1 MMRQTVITAVIMLML
16 AMTGSTVQAQET
28 SALIEYTSVVR
39 QSVSETLTVY
49 GQVWVDPDAVL
60 TISLPHSG
68 LITRLTVR
76 LGQRVKR
83 GDTLFELATS
93 PVAHMQ
99 YLQAQSAVD
108 YAQREL
114 NRLQQ
119 LLKEQLA
126 VNAQVD
132 AARKVLQDAQASL
145 QALEAQKQNK
155 TAETISAPS
164 DGIITQ
170 LAVNQGDRVQ
180 ADTAALSIATSNR
193 LIAVLGVEPEDI
205 LFLQP
210 GTPVMV
216 KSVFEPDYQIEGYL
230 REIHAMVNPA
240 THLVDVLVSVPE
252 DQTDHLVL
260 GSRLTAE
267 IRLKTHIGMV
277 VPRNAVMQDQQGS
290 YVFRVVGGRAQRV
303 AVTTGLESD
312 QWIEITSGLH
322 PDEAVVSVGNYALK
336 DGMPVREG
344 N

>member
-1 MMRQTVITAVIMLML
+1 MQQTVITTVIMLML
-16 AMTGSTVQAQET
+16 AMTGSPLQAQEP
-28 SALIEYTSVVR
+28 SVLIQYTNVVQ

-49 GQVWVDPDAVL
+49 GQVWADPDAVL
-60 TISLPHSG
+60 TVSLPHGG

-93 PVAHMQ
+93 PAAHMQ
-99 YLQAQSAVD
+99 YLQARSAVD

-114 NRLQQ
+114 NRLQRLHQ
-119 LLKEQLA
+119 EQLA

-132 AARKVLQDAQASL
+132 AARKALQDARASL

-155 TAETISAPS
+155 TTETVSAPT

-180 ADTAALSIATSNR
+180 ADTAALSIATGNR
-193 LIAVLGVEPEDI
+193 LIALLGVEPEDI
-205 LFLQP
+205 RFLQP

-216 KSVFEPDYQIEGYL
+216 KSVFVPGYQAESHL
-230 REIHAMVNPA
+230 REIHAMINPA
-240 THLVDVLVSVPE
+240 THLVDALVPIPE

-260 GSRLTAE
+260 GSRLIAE
-267 IRLKTHIGMV
+267 IRLKTHTGMV

-290 YVFRVVGGRAQRV
+290 YVFRVVGGTAQRV

-312 QWIEITSGLH
+312 QWTEITSGLQ
-322 PDEAVVSVGNYALK
+322 PDEAVVSVGNYELK

-344 N
+344 K